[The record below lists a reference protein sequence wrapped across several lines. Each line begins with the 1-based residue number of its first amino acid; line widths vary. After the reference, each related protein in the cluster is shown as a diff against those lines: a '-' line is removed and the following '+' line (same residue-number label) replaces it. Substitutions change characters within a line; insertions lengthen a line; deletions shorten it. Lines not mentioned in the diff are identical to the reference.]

1 MGLVKSIIRALGL
14 EHATTCETLAEHGAI
29 VSDKDGESGVLI
41 FNYKSIK
48 DMLEYLIQLSLIS
61 SLQ

>member
-41 FNYKSIK
+41 FNYKSI
-48 DMLEYLIQLSLIS
+48 
-61 SLQ
+61 